1 MGWPQSTSKQF
12 NLLNFEHL
20 KSIRWAFIALCQK
33 LLFAFIHSTMTLWI
47 VIPFKNQETALKK
60 FSLIAYFAGLLIL
73 SVSAH
78 AADIKRKDTDPVWLT
93 QARASIKANNYQL
106 AIEQLQAV
114 HEEQSADWNN
124 LMGFSSRKKT
134 PPDLEA
140 AEKYYQAALKIDPN
154 HKGALE
160 YYGQLLVIKQDLTG
174 AQALMSRLEKLC
186 PYGCEELGDL
196 KRAIEKSKNTK

>member
-1 MGWPQSTSKQF
+1 
-12 NLLNFEHL
+12 
-20 KSIRWAFIALCQK
+20 
-33 LLFAFIHSTMTLWI
+33 
-47 VIPFKNQETALKK
+47 VIPFKNQEIALKK
-60 FSLIAYFAGLLIL
+60 FSLIAYFTGLLIL